1 LGYLLS
7 VNLCVTPITSMESK
21 RDGVGVLFNTYVTS
35 KTRLVDP
42 QDFSAVNTPKKR
54 GRKRKVLTEQEAVDK
69 KERRRSQNQKAAQTL
84 RNKRE
89 RQMNDLKE
97 QVEALTKEKGHLE
110 TLVHQLQQEKQ
121 TYLVL
126 IKQQQTSSSSPTTK
140 ITTTVTTPQA
150 SLLAHT
156 PTKSVNTFESA
167 ELVDMPSEV
176 TYTQSQVL
184 VSVMFMWCAIQAAA
198 AATLSLSSLLFS
210 ANNSNNQQR
219 FRSRPL
225 SLMCSQTAQPTSKEI
240 LTLSLH
246 WKHLLIFLS
255 THSCLP
261 PLPLTE
267 TPTQTQTWTSL
278 APTQTCGI
286 MNLTSYNRSKSS
298 ERVGDG
304 GARGSS
310 WFVSTL

>member
-1 LGYLLS
+1 
-7 VNLCVTPITSMESK
+7 MESK

-35 KTRLVDP
+35 KTRLVDT
-42 QDFSAVNTPKKR
+42 QDFSSVNAPKKR
-54 GRKRKVLTEQEAVDK
+54 GRKRKVLTEQEATEK

-89 RQMNDLKE
+89 RQMNELKE

-126 IKQQQTSSSSPTTK
+126 IKQQQQPSTSSSSPTTK
-140 ITTTVTTPQA
+140 TTPTVNTSQA
-150 SLLAHT
+150 LLLAHT

-184 VSVMFMWCAIQAAA
+184 VSVMFMWCAIQTAAA
-198 AATLSLSSLLFS
+198 AATLSLASLPFS
-210 ANNSNNQQR
+210 VNNQQ
-219 FRSRPL
+219 PTL
-225 SLMCSQTAQPTSKEI
+225 CHTLALMCSQKAQPTSKEI
-240 LTLSLH
+240 LSLH

-255 THSCLP
+255 TLSCLP

-267 TPTQTQTWTSL
+267 TPAHTQTWTSL
-278 APTQTCGI
+278 ALTQTCGI
-286 MNLTSYNRSKSS
+286 MNLTSYNRSKNS
-298 ERVGDG
+298 
-304 GARGSS
+304 A
-310 WFVSTL
+310 FVSDSGSDSLVVC